1 MLLFLDSPQ
10 IPGKTFTL
18 TVDPTQ
24 TIARARAQFLHVLFN
39 MGLGDVPPRFTFNG
53 MFMKDKHTFED
64 YELNEAVGDG
74 IRLKYF
80 LESRPPPPDE
90 DGSADESDDEGQGQ
104 AAVAEPEPGIG
115 GAGTRKRRAS
125 ALTSL
130 EESLGVKLQHR
141 GNGRRGSTA
150 PGRRGSAAT
159 AKPRQRPLST
169 FYNPYLITEPKEAT
183 TALLRQQSVVKLL
196 PDGETAPP
204 DFECVEDVK
213 RYELAAHTRRTQDL
227 LVVTALKKE
236 TQWFIE
242 REQLIRWSYVCV
254 WINLVSLIP
263 LFLSSWYPITAS
275 VGAVLAIFALWTSP
289 YYSRVGGFM
298 LPMSSFA
305 KLYAR
310 CCGLV
315 ALGSA
320 LINASFLYVEAA
332 ALHAACSGDGDGDG
346 DSGGCQDTD
355 VMLVVG
361 FAVIVTASTGLT
373 LLYRRAAE
381 NFGHEAGDCIEE
393 AMTGEV
399 DPATL
404 IRQALRGSPDVSRA
418 ATLRIAALLT
428 STAQEAD
435 EDAELDAAV
444 ADSEYLPFKE
454 ALSVARSHQ
463 LRGRKEWAD
472 WCRSGER
479 PAEIPVHPD
488 RVYMHTGWQG
498 WAHWLAGFAETLC
511 SLAVS
516 DDDVVRAYTSEAL
529 LAFCEDQ
536 ACRRA
541 FIMEGGLASTM
552 SLIHHGAVVDG
563 VKLDH
568 RQQTADGA
576 IVALAWVL
584 QETDVQAVF
593 FEDSN
598 MIAGLGSRVE
608 NGAFSGESLLVLA
621 QLFDDLLGNNEQ
633 YRQKRMSHESIASC
647 LVALLAGT
655 DVEQLVL
662 TLQTSMLMFGE
673 ETTDVVQRR
682 YVRGV
687 MRMRSSFDMDV
698 TFLRAQFLLK
708 VALTHGAAAE
718 YVLTFGPDL
727 ISALRSFL
735 ATEFLD
741 LVRLTVGI
749 IKELVQSDND
759 IRRHRVDLLA
769 VVEEASAM
777 DDSGDFQA
785 LIGDVNEMLK
795 VDTKGRFKKGVAK
808 MGVVRNLS
816 P

>member
-39 MGLGDVPPRFTFNG
+39 MGLGDVPPRFTFNSK
-53 MFMKDKHTFED
+53 FMKDKLTFED

-80 LESRPPPPDE
+80 LESRPPPAEDSSEDE
-90 DGSADESDDEGQGQ
+90 DESEGALAG
-104 AAVAEPEPGIG
+104 EPG
-115 GAGTRKRRAS
+115 ADSTEPRKPRAS
-125 ALTSL
+125 VLTSL
-130 EESLGVKLQHR
+130 EESLGVQLQRR
-141 GNGRRGSTA
+141 GKGRRGSTVPGRRGSTA
-150 PGRRGSAAT
+150 AA

-183 TALLRQQSVVKLL
+183 KALLRQQSVVKLL
-196 PDGETAPP
+196 PDGEKAPP
-204 DFECVEDVK
+204 DFERVEDVK
-213 RYELAAHTRRTQDL
+213 RYELAAHARRTQDL

-242 REQLIRWSYVCV
+242 REQLILWSYVCV
-254 WINLVSLIP
+254 WTNFISLIP
-263 LFLSSWYPITAS
+263 LFLSSWWWTAS
-275 VGAVLAIFALWTSP
+275 VGAVLAVAALWTSP

-298 LPMSSFA
+298 LPMSNFA
-305 KLYAR
+305 KLYAL
-310 CCGLV
+310 CCGVV

-320 LINASFLYVEAA
+320 LINTSFLYVVAA
-332 ALHAACSGDGDGDG
+332 DLHAACSGGSSTGE
-346 DSGGCQDTD
+346 CEDTD
-355 VMLVVG
+355 VFVVVG
-361 FAVIVTASTGLT
+361 FTVIALVSTVLT
-373 LLYRRAAE
+373 YIYWRAWR
-381 NFGHEAGDCIEE
+381 NFDHEAGDCIEE

-399 DPATL
+399 DDPSTL

-418 ATLRIAALLT
+418 AALRISALLT
-428 STAQEAD
+428 STPQDAVS
-435 EDAELDAAV
+435 DAELDAIP
-444 ADSEYLPFKE
+444 DNEYLPFKE
-454 ALSVARSHQ
+454 ALAVARSHQ
-463 LRGRKEWAD
+463 LRGKKEWAD
-472 WCRSGER
+472 WCKSGER
-479 PAEIPVHPD
+479 PADIPVHPD
-488 RVYMHTGWQG
+488 KVYMHTGWQG

-593 FEDSN
+593 FEDAN

-608 NGAFSGESLLVLA
+608 NGAFSDESLLVLA
-621 QLFDDLLGNNEQ
+621 QLFEDLLGNNEQ
-633 YRQKRMSHESIASC
+633 YRQKRVSHESIASC
-647 LVALLAGT
+647 LVALLART

-662 TLQTSMLMFGE
+662 TLQTSMLMFDE
-673 ETTDVVQRR
+673 ETTDVVRRR
-682 YVRGV
+682 YVRGI
-687 MRMRSSFDMDV
+687 MRMRTNFDMDV
-698 TFLRAQFLLK
+698 TFLRAQYLLK
-708 VALTHGAAAE
+708 VALTHGPAAE
-718 YVLTFGPDL
+718 YLLTFGPDL

-759 IRRHRVDLLA
+759 IQRHRADLLA
-769 VVEEASAM
+769 VIEEASAM
-777 DDSGDFQA
+777 DDSGEFQA
-785 LIGDVNEMLK
+785 LIREVNEMLSIN
-795 VDTKGRFKKGVAK
+795 TKGKFKKGVAK
-808 MGVVRNLS
+808 LGVFRNLS